1 MTVATTQNSLIDQ
14 QHIVLDDVSWEFY
27 EHLLEEV
34 GDRPIRVTYDSG
46 SLEIMAP
53 LNIHEHWSSRIGLL
67 IEIMCLERDIN
78 VLPSGSTTFR
88 RKDREKGLEPDE
100 CYYFS
105 NIDAMR
111 HKRGEMDLAKYPPPD
126 LAVEIDIT
134 SRSIAREPIYAALGI
149 PELWRFDGKQLTV
162 LRLSPYGKYKPQ
174 KSSGLFPFLQMDE
187 FNRFLKRFEDDDH
200 NSVVRAF
207 QKWVVTLR

>member
-1 MTVATTQNSLIDQ
+1 MTVAASPNSLIDQ

-27 EHLLEEV
+27 EHLLHEI

-53 LNIHEHWSSRIGLL
+53 LNVHEYWKTCIGQL
-67 IEIMCLERDIN
+67 IETMCLERDIN
-78 VLPSGSTTFR
+78 MLPAGSTTFR

-100 CYYFS
+100 CYYFQ
-105 NIDAMR
+105 NINVMR
-111 HKRGEMDLAKYPPPD
+111 KHRGEMDLTKDPPPD

-149 PELWRFDGKQLTV
+149 PELWRFDGSTLARSALDRIGEIQASKKQ
-162 LRLSPYGKYKPQ
+162 RP
-174 KSSGLFPFLQMDE
+174 FPIPADG
-187 FNRFLKRFEDDDH
+187 
-200 NSVVRAF
+200 
-207 QKWVVTLR
+207 